1 MQELDN
7 ISIIMAWCCQ
17 ADVRAELELYLLNWI
32 AISGHFDYGG
42 SQVDRQTRPSD
53 RVSTRS
59 KETPMQKNTMCVHSG
74 TRKDK
79 ASRGLNTP
87 IHPSSSFEYLDAP
100 ENIYPRYYNTPNQ
113 KAVTDKLCA
122 LEGGEDALLFSSG
135 MAAISSVLLAFL
147 SSGDHAVIQRD
158 IYGGTHHFIT
168 ADFGRFRVEHS
179 FVSNR
184 SEDIAAAVRPNTK
197 LIYIE
202 SPSNPLLRI
211 TDIAAA
217 AQIGRDRNIVTA
229 IDNTF
234 ASPVNQ
240 NPLAMGIDVV
250 VHSGTKYL
258 GGHSDLCCGVAVGKA
273 APLRRIRQVAVN
285 LGGSL
290 NALTCYLLERSLKTL
305 SVRVERQN
313 ANAMTIAEFLARHPA
328 VRRVNYPGLETH
340 PGYAIARKQMW
351 GFGGMLSFE
360 VSGTTLSADQ
370 FLRRLKL
377 ITPALSLGGVETII
391 CAPAGITDGL
401 LRLSVGI
408 EDSDDI
414 IADLA
419 QALAH

>member
-1 MQELDN
+1 ML
-7 ISIIMAWCCQ
+7 
-17 ADVRAELELYLLNWI
+17 
-32 AISGHFDYGG
+32 
-42 SQVDRQTRPSD
+42 
-53 RVSTRS
+53 
-59 KETPMQKNTMCVHSG
+59 KNTICVHSG

-87 IHPSSSFEYLDAP
+87 IHPSSSFEYLDVP

-113 KAVTDKLCA
+113 KAVTEKLCA
-122 LEGGEDALLFSSG
+122 LEGAEDGLLFSSG
-135 MAAISSVLLAFL
+135 MAAISSVMLAFL

-158 IYGGTHHFIT
+158 IYGGTHHFVT
-168 ADFGRFRVEHS
+168 ADFDRFRIEYA

-202 SPSNPLLRI
+202 SPSNPLLLI

-217 AQIGRDRNIVTA
+217 AKIGRDRNIVTA

-240 NPLAMGIDVV
+240 NPLAMGIDIV
-250 VHSGTKYL
+250 VHSATKYL

-273 APLRRIRQVAVN
+273 APVRRIKEAAVN
-285 LGGSL
+285 LGGSM

-313 ANAMTIAEFLARHPA
+313 ANAMVIAEFLTRHPA

-340 PGYAIARKQMW
+340 PGYAVARKQMR
-351 GFGGMLSFE
+351 GFGGTLSFE
-360 VSGTTLSADQ
+360 VNDSKVTADQ
-370 FLRRLKL
+370 FLRRLQL

-391 CAPAGITDGL
+391 CAPAATSHVKLTAAQRAELGITDGL

-408 EDSDDI
+408 EDADDI

-419 QALAH
+419 QAMPH